1 MWFVFVFVWCG
12 FWFFGLTIC
21 VLFVIIISVLPKW
34 RNGRRIRLK
43 IVRETV
49 GVRVP
54 PSAPVGHLRFSG
66 GAVYRIFRQHLLIDF
81 LFMIGTKKLIYL
93 K

>member
-12 FWFFGLTIC
+12 FWVFGLTIC
-21 VLFVIIISVLPKW
+21 VLFVMIISVLPKW

-54 PSAPVGHLRFSG
+54 PSAPVGHLRVSG
-66 GAVYRIFRQHLLIDF
+66 VSFF
-81 LFMIGTKKLIYL
+81 CVNVS
-93 K
+93 